1 MAAPVDALTLVLEA
15 DTQGFQ
21 QGMKRAQKS
30 AKDLQEDQNAL
41 AFQNGVLLASLE
53 SLTSGLNGLVG
64 GYSKTIN
71 AARDMNII
79 NEQQYEGL
87 LQTQKQMELLI
98 GPVEMVIS
106 TFKIFNAV
114 LLMNPIILIVMAII
128 ALVVV
133 LVLIEKETGI
143 FIGTLRSMNDV
154 FQAMI
159 MDIKGIGDGL
169 EGLTSK
175 FEIFGDI
182 GDKISGYVGSI
193 T

>member
-1 MAAPVDALTLVLEA
+1 MATADALTLVLEA
-15 DTQGFQ
+15 DPTNFE
-21 QGMKRAQKS
+21 QGMGRAEQS
-30 AKDLQEDQNAL
+30 ADDFKQTQEQVAMQN
-41 AFQNGVLLASLE
+41 LE
-53 SLTSGLNGLVG
+53 TMAAMEAVTSGLNGLVG